1 MIATIIDRIKFEVEW
16 ILTEEL
22 EGALWVLCAIV
33 IPFSLVFITAY
44 MDGAL

>member
-1 MIATIIDRIKFEVEW
+1 MMNRIMAEVEY

-22 EGALWVLCAIV
+22 EGLLWVVCAV
-33 IPFSLVFITAY
+33 IIPTSLVFISAY

>member
-1 MIATIIDRIKFEVEW
+1 MLNRIMAEVEY

-22 EGALWVLCAIV
+22 EGLLWVVCAV
-33 IPFSLVFITAY
+33 IIPTSLVFISAY